1 MSFAKFEYGKSWR
14 NPSDFPTIETSETK
28 VRDDMQALF
37 DEIAAAHNGLME
49 DLENLG
55 VEDLIRAG
63 SSGLKYLRVTANGKL
78 QYSPDGDNWTTLA
91 GSEGSASSGG
101 EGEQV
106 IAVYE
111 LPTAAAEKLGGVMA
125 DPATDEDTQPV
136 RIGPDKK
143 LYTKPVSPVQG
154 GGGTEVPENVLTK
167 DGGVLTGPLYL
178 YDDPTDAGEA
188 ANKRYVDAAIKNAGG
203 LTLDATL
210 SVAGNAADAKAVGDA
225 ITAAR
230 NYTDSQ
236 IALAIGDINA
246 ALEAILTGEVSA

>member
-14 NPSDFPTIETSETK
+14 NPSDFPTIETSEAK

-78 QYSPDGDNWTTLA
+78 QYSPDGDNWMTLA
-91 GSEGSASSGG
+91 GSASSGG

-143 LYTKPVSPVQG
+143 LYTKPASPVQG
-154 GGGTEVPENVLTK
+154 GGGTEIPENVLTK
-167 DGGVLTGPLYL
+167 DGGVLAGPLYL
-178 YDDPTDAGEA
+178 YDDPVDEGEA
-188 ANKRYVDAAIKNAGG
+188 ANKRYVDSVVKKLQGTGSGG
-203 LTLDATL
+203 S
-210 SVAGNAADAKAVGDA
+210 SVAVDTTLTVSGAAADAKAVGDA
-225 ITAAR
+225 LKELKESTGSI
-230 NYTDSQ
+230 SS
-236 IALAIGDINA
+236 ALDTIN
-246 ALEAILTGEVSA
+246 GEVV